1 MTLAEEQNTDLLL
14 DQIQRPLTSVLGRPS
29 AIM

>member
-1 MTLAEEQNTDLLL
+1 MALAEEQNTDLLL
-14 DQIQRPLTSVLGRPS
+14 DQIQRPLTSVLGRPW